1 HSPRRYSR
9 RLLRLSMR
17 RVLAAPAAIF
27 LELEAVRMRPPILRR
42 RVVPA
47 LTGGAGERDDVTH
60 ALLRDLRD
68 HAPPPRPPPPPA
80 RRPPRRANRRSCS
93 LPMRPPSSIAIVTLS
108 PGITISTPWG
118 NVHTPVTS
126 VVRK

>member
-1 HSPRRYSR
+1 MPR

-17 RVLAAPAAIF
+17 RVLSAPAAVF

-47 LTGGAGERDDVTH
+47 LTGGAGERDDVAH

-68 HAPPPRPPPPPA
+68 HTRPHRPPPLPARAPPPPPPPDPHNHLHPHPPPAPHPPPPPPPA
-80 RRPPRRANRRSCS
+80 PRPHPPPVLRPPTK
-93 LPMRPPSSIAIVTLS
+93 PHPP
-108 PGITISTPWG
+108 P
-118 NVHTPVTS
+118 
-126 VVRK
+126 

>member
-1 HSPRRYSR
+1 
-9 RLLRLSMR
+9 MR

-47 LTGGAGERDDVTH
+47 LTGGAGERDDVAH

-68 HAPPPRPPPPPA
+68 HARPHRPPPLPA
-80 RRPPRRANRRSCS
+80 RQTQHIQPRNTHTSLHRTRTIISQQPILYTHLRP
-93 LPMRPPSSIAIVTLS
+93 
-108 PGITISTPWG
+108 
-118 NVHTPVTS
+118 
-126 VVRK
+126 